1 VFKSISKNVF
11 CRALGIVILIITCAG
26 AFSRA
31 LSQQPKRLEAP
42 FAHGEEL
49 VYQAEF
55 NRGLLRGIDVGE
67 LRFSARP
74 PAAASNGD
82 GSGNSRTLQLVGDAT
97 AKGFLPRLFGAQF
110 HLHVESVLDSESLA
124 VLHTKKVEENRKQVW
139 LSEAVFDHAKR
150 KVTWTEHNPN
160 KSQAAS
166 VTTVDFTEP
175 IQDVLTVI
183 YYLRTQ
189 RLQPGQSFDVPL
201 SDIGRVYR
209 CSVAVVERRKIKSAL
224 GRVDALRVEPAIFG
238 DNRVVRSRG
247 TLSIWITDDAR
258 HIPVKAQ
265 LKVPAGT
272 FDIKLK
278 RVRYSE
284 TPRSR

>member
-1 VFKSISKNVF
+1 MSILKTVFG
-11 CRALGIVILIITCAG
+11 RALGIVILIIICAG

-31 LSQQPKRLEAP
+31 LSQQPKRLEVP
-42 FAHGEEL
+42 FARGEEL

-67 LRFSARP
+67 LRFRAGP
-74 PAAASNGD
+74 TAAGSNGD
-82 GSGNSRTLQLVGDAT
+82 GSGGSRTLQLVGDAT
-97 AKGFLPRLFGAQF
+97 AKGFLLRLFGAQF
-110 HLHVESVLDSESLA
+110 HLQVESVLDSESLA
-124 VLHTKKVEENRKQVW
+124 LLQTKKIEENKKQVW
-139 LSEAVFDHAKR
+139 LSEAVFDHTKR
-150 KVTWTEHNPN
+150 KVTWTEHSPN
-160 KSQAAS
+160 KSQPPS
-166 VTTVDFTEP
+166 VTTVDFIEP
-175 IQDVLTVI
+175 IQDVLTVF
-183 YYLRTQ
+183 YYVRTQ
-189 RLQPGQSFDVPL
+189 RLQPGRSFDVPL
-201 SDIGRVYR
+201 SDNGRVYR
-209 CSVAVVERRKIKSAL
+209 CSVTVVERRKIKSAL

-278 RVRYSE
+278 RVRYNE